1 MRLFHATHGSIQPMT
16 PAFRSL
22 APDAAFLP
30 AAARHILEFA
40 TAQGRPADLSAASLL
55 LPNLKLAPAMN
66 AALQSAAGGPVLL
79 PRTNTL
85 SGLVEPWFAAIEAL
99 PDARRQLILHSLLR
113 SREWFDDAMLWD
125 VVGELTQLFDTLTEH
140 AAPLPESEEALLSR
154 LEAGFELNNS
164 QALAFEA
171 RVVNTLWR
179 AEAQGKPSRAA
190 ARLLAAS
197 QWLAQLDGPLI
208 VMLESP
214 DAGPLQGL
222 IEAAAERVPVLLLR
236 PERQLAEGPLAS
248 LLQAAWPQ
256 QGEQPLLDRVAGL
269 DATEARDRLRLVAAE
284 SLETLGQAVADQVL
298 GWLCAGRR
306 NIALVAC
313 DRLAARRARALL
325 EREGVLVQDETG
337 WKMVTT
343 RVAAV
348 VDAWLE
354 VLASDA
360 WHRALIDLLRA
371 PLLFAD
377 IDPLTR
383 GQASELIDQLIR
395 EHNIASGL
403 DVLRKLVDASTDP
416 RARDAAVLL
425 ERLANARAAINP
437 AQSVSIAEWLR
448 RLKKSLELLGALP
461 HFEQDAA
468 GGMWL
473 EWLETRQAELAQDEA
488 RFRFAAWRTWFNR
501 QMEAQLFR
509 DESIDSPVILTH
521 LAATRLRSFDAAI
534 VIGADAEHLAPPVP
548 PGWLTHAGV
557 RRELGLPGLEAERA
571 QLREDLAGL
580 LLSSDASVIA
590 WQSLRRDEELMPA
603 AEVAVLQAAL
613 TLAMGQG
620 SVVDH
625 AQPREI
631 AISAQIAPTAFAAPS
646 APAVRIP
653 LRLSASG
660 MQTLIDCPYRYF
672 ARYVLR
678 LAELDELSEG
688 MEKQDFG
695 TQLHRILHEFHQR
708 FPLLAN
714 VADDGLLVA
723 LEAITEQAFAD
734 AVARNFQDHAWR
746 LRWRKQLAD
755 YIAWQRQR
763 EADGWHWQSGEV
775 ELRREHELG
784 ADRTLTLQGRIDRI
798 DDGKDAEGD
807 AALGLLDYKSRA
819 LTSLRT
825 QVKDP
830 DDIQLAFYTL
840 LVGQHVQEAAYVA
853 LDGDTL
859 GAVAIDEPEERAG
872 ALHDVITES
881 FNALLDGAAM
891 PAQGTAG
898 ACAYC
903 EMRGVCRKEW
913 VDEELVDER

>member
-1 MRLFHATHGSIQPMT
+1 MT
-16 PAFRSL
+16 LASRSL

-30 AAARHILEFA
+30 AAARHILDFA
-40 TAQGRPADLSAASLL
+40 TELGRPADLSAASLL

-66 AALQSAAGGPVLL
+66 AALQAAAGGPVLL

-85 SGLVEPWFAAIEAL
+85 GGLVEPWFAAIEAL

-140 AAPLPESEEALLSR
+140 AVPLPESEEVLLAR

-197 QWLAQLDGPLI
+197 QWLAQLNGPLI

-222 IEAAAERVPVLLLR
+222 IEAAAERVPVLLLC
-236 PERQLAEGPLAS
+236 PERQLAKGALAA

-256 QGEQPLLDRVAGL
+256 QGELALRERVAGL
-269 DATEARDRLRLVAAE
+269 DVMEVCNRMRLLAAE

-298 GWLCAGRR
+298 YWLCEGRR

-371 PLLFAD
+371 PLLFVD
-377 IDPLTR
+377 IEPLAR
-383 GQASELIDQLIR
+383 GQAGDLIAQLIR

-403 DVLRKLVDASTDP
+403 DVLSKLVDASTDP
-416 RARDAAVLL
+416 RAKDAAALL
-425 ERLANARAAINP
+425 ERLAKARAAINP
-437 AQSVSIAEWLR
+437 AQSASIAEWLR

-473 EWLETRQAELAQDEA
+473 EWLETRQAELAQDA
-488 RFRFAAWRTWFNR
+488 NLPDPMRFRFAAWRTWFNR

-521 LAATRLRSFDAAI
+521 LAATRLRAFDAAI
-534 VIGADAEHLAPPVP
+534 VIGADAEHLAPPAP

-557 RRELGLPGLEAERA
+557 RRELGLPGLEAERL

-590 WQSLRRDEELMPA
+590 WQCLRRDEELMPA

-613 TLAMGQG
+613 TLATGQG
-620 SVVDH
+620 SVVDR

-631 AISAQIAPTAFAAPS
+631 ASSAEVGPTAFASPS
-646 APAVRIP
+646 APAARIP

-695 TQLHRILHEFHQR
+695 TQLHRILHDFHSR

-714 VADDGLLVA
+714 VSDETLADA
-723 LEAITEQAFAD
+723 LSAITEEAFAE

-746 LRWRKQLAD
+746 LRWRRQLAD

-775 ELRREHELG
+775 DLRREHELG
-784 ADRTLTLQGRIDRI
+784 AERTLTLQGRIDRI
-798 DDGKDAEGD
+798 DNGKDAEGD
-807 AALGLLDYKSRA
+807 SALGLLDYKSRA

-913 VDEELVDER
+913 MDEELVDER